1 MNELRPLISFTKDGS
16 HTLLHP
22 YLDENYHSTHG
33 ALTEALHVFIQEGL
47 EFRLE
52 LDNKN
57 PIVIFEM
64 GFGSGLNTWLT
75 SLWALK
81 LKRKIIYYSID
92 NYILSKKFFQ
102 KLNFSKSFYDL
113 NKKRNF
119 MKDSKHL
126 LSTLHQKFLEIHQST
141 WNQAHNISEFFSLIK
156 LNYDIHE
163 FFNYL
168 SQNPV
173 NFDLL
178 FYDAFSPRRQP
189 TLWETTIFLALKQH
203 CSSSAVLVS
212 YCAQSR
218 FKKTLKSLDFKVS
231 AVQGPPGKR
240 EMTRALV

>member
-1 MNELRPLISFTKDGS
+1 MNELAPLISYTKDGS

-22 YLDENYHSTHG
+22 YVNENYHSMHG
-33 ALTEALHVFIQEGL
+33 ALAEALHVFIQEGL

-75 SLWALK
+75 SLWASK

-92 NYILSKKFFQ
+92 NYILSEKSFQ
-102 KLNFSKSFYDL
+102 KLNYSKSFYDL
-113 NKKRNF
+113 NKKKNF
-119 MKDSKHL
+119 IKDSKHL
-126 LSTLHQKFLEIHQST
+126 LSTLHQKFLKIHQST
-141 WNQAHNISEFFSLIK
+141 WNELHIISDYFSLIK
-156 LNYDIHE
+156 LNYNIHD

-168 SQNPV
+168 SKNPV

-189 TLWETTIFLALKQH
+189 KLWEATIFLALKQR
-203 CSSSAVLVS
+203 CSSAAVLVS

-218 FKKTLKSLDFKVS
+218 FKKTLKSLNFEVS
-231 AVQGPPGKR
+231 VVQGPPGKR